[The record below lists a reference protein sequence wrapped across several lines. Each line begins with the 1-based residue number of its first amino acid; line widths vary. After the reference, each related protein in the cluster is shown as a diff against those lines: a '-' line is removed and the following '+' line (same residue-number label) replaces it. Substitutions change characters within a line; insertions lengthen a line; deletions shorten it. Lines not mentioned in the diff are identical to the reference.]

1 MKKFVLSLLFLG
13 LIATPALSFAG
24 ASYSFP
30 ADGGRQLS
38 ATIDT
43 ANNVSLII
51 GYLSITS
58 TSVDGSLNPTQDQA
72 DADQLADQIA
82 QLYLQSYQ
90 NFGPSAAPKSTP
102 TQSAY
107 PTSCQIKR
115 SSKWR
120 NNP

>member
-1 MKKFVLSLLFLG
+1 MKKFVLSILFLG
-13 LIATPALSFAG
+13 SIATSALSFAG

-38 ATIDT
+38 TTIDA
-43 ANNVSLII
+43 ANNISLVI

-58 TSVDGSLNPTQDQA
+58 TLADGSLNPTQDQA
-72 DADQLADQIA
+72 DADQLAAQIS

-90 NFGPSAAPKSTP
+90 NFGPSATIKPTP
-102 TQSAY
+102 TPSAY
-107 PTSCQIKR
+107 PTSCQMKR